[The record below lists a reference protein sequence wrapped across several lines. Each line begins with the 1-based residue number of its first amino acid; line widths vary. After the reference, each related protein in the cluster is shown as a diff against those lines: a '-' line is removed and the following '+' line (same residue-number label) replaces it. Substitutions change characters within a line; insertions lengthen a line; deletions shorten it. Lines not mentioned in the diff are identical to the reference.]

1 MHFTLV
7 VLPRGADFFEGG
19 VAGDFLKVRNR
30 CSHGIP
36 EGLSVV
42 KSGWRINMG
51 VLCEPLIDLQPGFPG
66 VTCRLHHH
74 RMGCVYMDVSKNSGT
89 PKSSISIG
97 FSIINHPFWGTP
109 IFGNTHIGVYI
120 YIYTVPHIFI
130 IYTNTL

>member
-74 RMGCVYMDVSKNSGT
+74 RMGCVYMDVSK
-89 PKSSISIG
+89 PKSSVSIG
-97 FSIINHPFWGTP
+97 FSM
-109 IFGNTHIGVYI
+109 
-120 YIYTVPHIFI
+120 IFI
-130 IYTNTL
+130 LGEKPLFLETPR